1 MPADWPSSGGA
12 DSQAPRWAVASLSRS
27 AADACGVAA
36 ANAATIAAMPTIT
49 FTFPACCIVA
59 PVLLTKAGAVSLE
72 VMTASRPRGER
83 AGALIARMDRVI
95 PSARYRRIR
104 SNAWHRGVPRSQHRA
119 PPPPLCAS
127 LVGEQEY

>member
-59 PVLLTKAGAVSLE
+59 PVLLAKASAVSLE
-72 VMTASRPRGER
+72 VATASRPPGER

-95 PSARYRRIR
+95 PSAHVYKGRLSRVAPQDDVERWRDASASRNRR
-104 SNAWHRGVPRSQHRA
+104 Q
-119 PPPPLCAS
+119 
-127 LVGEQEY
+127 

>member
-27 AADACGVAA
+27 AAEACGVAA

-59 PVLLTKAGAVSLE
+59 PVLLAKASAVSLE
-72 VMTASRPRGER
+72 VATASRPPGEPGER
-83 AGALIARMDRVI
+83 AGALIAHMDRVI
-95 PSARYRRIR
+95 PSAHYLRCVQRPLV
-104 SNAWHRGVPRSQHRA
+104 SCRA
-119 PPPPLCAS
+119 S
-127 LVGEQEY
+127 G